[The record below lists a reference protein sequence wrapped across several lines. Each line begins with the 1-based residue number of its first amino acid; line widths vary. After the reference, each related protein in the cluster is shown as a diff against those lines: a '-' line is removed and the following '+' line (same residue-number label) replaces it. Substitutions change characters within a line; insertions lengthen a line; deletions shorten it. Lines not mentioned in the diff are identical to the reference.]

1 MAGLIH
7 CLAVRKILKTQN
19 RAVTAAFFIA
29 PVVPSIFIP
38 LVGAFRFPPDAMGA
52 LLVYLIAL
60 PFVFVI
66 GLPLFLLFSR
76 IRIFSWWGSILGG
89 ALGGVAI
96 LALVG
101 GRYNLH
107 GYPLLLYGAVGA
119 STGLAFWAVVMLGPE
134 PSQSTAMHWVESFRR
149 RRGS

>member
-1 MAGLIH
+1 M
-7 CLAVRKILKTQN
+7 RKMFKTQN

-29 PVVPSIFIP
+29 PIIPSIFIP
-38 LVGAFRFPPDAMGA
+38 LVGRWTFPPDVVPA
-52 LLVYLIAL
+52 LMQYLIAL
-60 PFVFVI
+60 PFTFAL

-89 ALGGVAI
+89 AFGGVAI

-107 GYPLLLYGAVGA
+107 GYPLQLYGVVGA
-119 STGLAFWAVVMLGPE
+119 ATGLAFWTVVMLGPE
-134 PSQSTAMHWVESFRR
+134 PNQSTAGNWVEAFRR
-149 RRGS
+149 RRE